1 MSSMVP
7 VWLLD
12 VDGVLNATRPGW
24 GGPPTT
30 RSITSQGLSWRM
42 RFAPQAVAR
51 IRAIATASRAEI
63 RWATTWAG
71 QIDDLSRVFSL
82 PTFPAAFEMSG
93 ETTTQAMVA
102 PLKLA
107 AALAVAHSGRRLIW
121 TDDDAIPI
129 EGHDR
134 ALLDDA
140 GALLITPK
148 PGRGLRPDDLGRI
161 DAFLGHEE
169 HRPPRTMPDQR

>member
-1 MSSMVP
+1 MSSALP

-30 RSITSQGLSWRM
+30 RSITAQGISWRM
-42 RFAPQAVAR
+42 RFAPQAVAG
-51 IRAIATASRAEI
+51 IRAIAAASRAEI

-71 QIDDLSRVFSL
+71 QIDELSRVFAL
-82 PTFPAAFEMSG
+82 PTFPAAFELTG

-107 AALAVAHSGRRLIW
+107 AALAVVRSGRRLIW
-121 TDDDAIPI
+121 TDDDAIPV
-129 EGHDR
+129 EGPDR
-134 ALLDDA
+134 AVLDDA
-140 GALLITPK
+140 GALLIAPK
-148 PGRGLRPDDLGRI
+148 PNRGLRPDDLARI
-161 DAFLGHEE
+161 DTYLG
-169 HRPPRTMPDQR
+169 